1 METLK
6 REAHEKLK
14 IGTNARNA
22 ACSRVLRPVYTV
34 SKVTPIGSF
43 LPGSPPNH
51 AALLNRDNRQRLHM
65 TDTQSLRLTCTLA
78 GVASKL
84 LLDTFRGQ
92 RKNVPTW
99 GFNADFRQG
108 PLNRCT

>member
-1 METLK
+1 
-6 REAHEKLK
+6 
-14 IGTNARNA
+14 
-22 ACSRVLRPVYTV
+22 
-34 SKVTPIGSF
+34 
-43 LPGSPPNH
+43 
-51 AALLNRDNRQRLHM
+51 M
-65 TDTQSLRLTCTLA
+65 TDTQSLRLTCALA

-84 LLDTFRGQ
+84 LLDTFRGL